1 MEREEQEATA
11 GGIRMSDERT
21 RRGNDTPRR
30 VPVSEPAQADSAER
44 FFQNG
49 FFVVVSAIGAVVV
62 LVVFAMLFAAL
73 LTQNVGTDTLSAMLG
88 TGTTVIGTLVGS
100 FLGLRQGQQGRDQA
114 EERAEQSRRE
124 AERSRRETERVL
136 WSALAYV
143 PSDKAEEILRS
154 APNSGVR
161 PT

>member
-1 MEREEQEATA
+1 
-11 GGIRMSDERT
+11 MSDQRT
-21 RRGNDTPRR
+21 SRRGNDTPRR
-30 VPVSEPAQADSAER
+30 VPVSEPETAHSAER
-44 FFQNG
+44 FYQNS
-49 FFVVVSAIGAVVV
+49 FFVVVSAVGAVVV

-88 TGTTVIGTLVGS
+88 TGTTIIGTLVGS
-100 FLGLRQGQQGRDQA
+100 FVGLRQGQQGRDQA
-114 EERAEQSRRE
+114 QQRAEQSLRE

>member
-1 MEREEQEATA
+1 
-11 GGIRMSDERT
+11 MSNERT

-44 FFQNG
+44 FFQNS
-49 FFVVVSAIGAVVV
+49 FFVVVSAIGAVLV

-73 LTQNVGTDTLSAMLG
+73 LTENVDTDTLSAMLG
-88 TGTTVIGTLVGS
+88 TGTTIIGTLVGS

-114 EERAEQSRRE
+114 QERAEQSRRE

-154 APNSGVR
+154 APN
-161 PT
+161 T

>member
-1 MEREEQEATA
+1 
-11 GGIRMSDERT
+11 MSNERT

-30 VPVSEPAQADSAER
+30 VRVSDPATTAHSADR
-44 FFQNG
+44 FFQNS
-49 FFVVVSAIGAVVV
+49 FFVVVSAIGAVLV

-73 LTQNVGTDTLSAMLG
+73 LTQNVDTDTLSAMLG

-114 EERAEQSRRE
+114 QER

-136 WSALAYV
+136 WWALAYV

-154 APNSGVR
+154 ASNSGVR

>member
-1 MEREEQEATA
+1 
-11 GGIRMSDERT
+11 MSDERT
-21 RRGNDTPRR
+21 RRVNDTPRR
-30 VPVSEPAQADSAER
+30 VRVSGPPTADSAER
-44 FFQNG
+44 IFQNS
-49 FFVVVSAIGAVVV
+49 FFVVVSAVGAVVV
-62 LVVFAMLFAAL
+62 LVVFAMLLCAL
-73 LTQNVGTDTLSAMLG
+73 LTQNVDTDTLSAMLG

-114 EERAEQSRRE
+114 QERAEQ
-124 AERSRRETERVL
+124 SRRETERVL

-154 APNSGVR
+154 AGNSGVR

>member
-1 MEREEQEATA
+1 
-11 GGIRMSDERT
+11 MSDEQT

-30 VPVSEPAQADSAER
+30 VRVSDPATAHSVDR
-44 FFQNG
+44 FFQNS
-49 FFVVVSAIGAVVV
+49 FFVVVSAIGAVLV

-73 LTQNVGTDTLSAMLG
+73 LTQNVDTDTLSAMLG

-114 EERAEQSRRE
+114 QERAEQ
-124 AERSRRETERVL
+124 SRRETERVL

>member
-1 MEREEQEATA
+1 MEREEQDATA
-11 GGIRMSDERT
+11 GGVRMSDEQT

-30 VPVSEPAQADSAER
+30 VRVSDPATAHSVDR
-44 FFQNG
+44 FFQNS
-49 FFVVVSAIGAVVV
+49 FFVVVSAIGAVLV

-73 LTQNVGTDTLSAMLG
+73 LTQNVDTDTLSAMLG

-114 EERAEQSRRE
+114 QERAEQ
-124 AERSRRETERVL
+124 SRRETERVL

-154 APNSGVR
+154 AGNSGVR

>member
-11 GGIRMSDERT
+11 GGVRMSDEQT
-21 RRGNDTPRR
+21 RRSDDTPRR
-30 VPVSEPAQADSAER
+30 IPVSDPATAHSAER

-62 LVVFAMLFAAL
+62 LVVFAMFFAAL
-73 LTQNVGTDTLSAMLG
+73 LTENVGTDTLSAMLG
-88 TGTTVIGTLVGS
+88 TGTTVIGTLAGS

-114 EERAEQSRRE
+114 QQRAEQSRRE
-124 AERSRRETERVL
+124 AEQSRRETERVL

>member
-1 MEREEQEATA
+1 
-11 GGIRMSDERT
+11 MSDERT

-30 VPVSEPAQADSAER
+30 VPLSEPAQAESVER
-44 FFQNG
+44 FFQNS

-73 LTQNVGTDTLSAMLG
+73 LTQNVDTDTLSAMLG

-100 FLGLRQGQQGRDQA
+100 FVGLRQGQQGRDQA
-114 EERAEQSRRE
+114 QERAEQSRRE
-124 AERSRRETERVL
+124 AEQSRREAERVL

-143 PSDKAEEILRS
+143 PSDKADEILRS

>member
-1 MEREEQEATA
+1 MEREEQDATA
-11 GGIRMSDERT
+11 GGVRMSDQQS

-30 VPVSEPAQADSAER
+30 VRVSDPATANSVER
-44 FFQNG
+44 FFQNS
-49 FFVVVSAIGAVVV
+49 FFVVVSAVGAVLV
-62 LVVFAMLFAAL
+62 LVVFAMLLAAL
-73 LTQNVGTDTLSAMLG
+73 LTQNVETDTLSAMLG

-114 EERAEQSRRE
+114 LQRAEQSRRE
-124 AERSRRETERVL
+124 AEQSRRETERVL

>member
-1 MEREEQEATA
+1 
-11 GGIRMSDERT
+11 MSDERT

-30 VPVSEPAQADSAER
+30 VPVSGPATADGVEH
-44 FFQNG
+44 FFQTS
-49 FFVVVSAIGAVVV
+49 FFVVVSAIGAVLV
-62 LVVFAMLFAAL
+62 LVVFAMLFATL
-73 LTQNVGTDTLSAMLG
+73 LTQNVGSDTLSAMLG

-100 FLGLRQGQQGRDQA
+100 FVGLRQGQQGRDQA
-114 EERAEQSRRE
+114 QQRAEQGRRE
-124 AERSRRETERVL
+124 AERSRQETERVL

-154 APNSGVR
+154 APDSGVR

>member
-1 MEREEQEATA
+1 
-11 GGIRMSDERT
+11 MSDEQT

-30 VPVSEPAQADSAER
+30 VRVSEPATAHSVDR
-44 FFQNG
+44 FFQNS
-49 FFVVVSAIGAVVV
+49 FFVVVSAIGAVLV

-73 LTQNVGTDTLSAMLG
+73 LTQNVDTDTISAMLG
-88 TGTTVIGTLVGS
+88 TATTVIGTLVGS
-100 FLGLRQGQQGRDQA
+100 FVGLRQGQQGREQA
-114 EERAEQSRRE
+114 QQRAEQSRRE
-124 AERSRRETERVL
+124 AEQSRRQTERVL

-154 APNSGVR
+154 APNSGVG

>member
-1 MEREEQEATA
+1 MENEQQDTTA
-11 GGIRMSDERT
+11 GGVRMSDERA

-30 VPVSEPAQADSAER
+30 VRVSDPARADSAER
-44 FFQNG
+44 VFQNS

-62 LVVFAMLFAAL
+62 LVVFAMLLCAL
-73 LTQNVGTDTLSAMLG
+73 LTQNVDTDTLSAMLG

-114 EERAEQSRRE
+114 QERAEQ
-124 AERSRRETERVL
+124 SRRETERVL

-154 APNSGVR
+154 AGNSGVR

>member
-49 FFVVVSAIGAVVV
+49 FFVVVS
-62 LVVFAMLFAAL
+62 AMLFAAL

-161 PT
+161 PTKLAF